1 MPSTT
6 HFNPRSSCEERP
18 DTCLSSIKVVKFQST
33 LRPSPHPSQSRTIS
47 IHAPHARSDVVSEI
61 IFIARPQFQS
71 TLLMR
76 GATTVTLTYIDDKTF
91 QSTLL
96 MRGATSAFLS
106 HDLRPFHFNPRSSCE
121 ERQCGWLRSS
131 HLTNFNP
138 RSSCEERLVQFDC
151 IQWRRVV
158 FQSTLLMRGA
168 TIAGSSGARAVI

>member
-76 GATTVTLTYIDDKTF
+76 GATQVLAIDDCLVTISIHAPHARSDLMTAKNMSLLIF

-121 ERQCGWLRSS
+121 ERLGRYAEHGVRRISIHAPHARSDSAAGYALR
-131 HLTNFNP
+131 T
-138 RSSCEERLVQFDC
+138 
-151 IQWRRVV
+151 
-158 FQSTLLMRGA
+158 
-168 TIAGSSGARAVI
+168 

>member
-33 LRPSPHPSQSRTIS
+33 LRPSPHPSQSRTMS

-76 GATTVTLTYIDDKTF
+76 GATQVLAIDDCLVTISIHAPHARSDYRNADVYRRQDISIHAPHARSDFRFPVSRSTTVPFQSTLLMRGATVRLATLFALNQF

-96 MRGATSAFLS
+96 MRGATSVEPL
-106 HDLRPFHFNPRSSCE
+106 PY
-121 ERQCGWLRSS
+121 
-131 HLTNFNP
+131 
-138 RSSCEERLVQFDC
+138 
-151 IQWRRVV
+151 I
-158 FQSTLLMRGA
+158 
-168 TIAGSSGARAVI
+168 